1 MSQCL
6 ERNKKKKNITMNKQK
21 NQISDLTWYAVPI
34 LVIVIPIL
42 LKPGFVFLLEVF
54 NENVPYKPKFL
65 QSIKHLYLVISKWGL
80 EHYGLP

>member
-1 MSQCL
+1 MMGKL
-6 ERNKKKKNITMNKQK
+6 KLHGTNRKIKNC
-21 NQISDLTWYAVPI
+21 
-34 LVIVIPIL
+34 
-42 LKPGFVFLLEVF
+42 FVFLLEVF